1 MPTHKDNPAVWRPL
15 PRWAVLTS
23 KVAAAAVVGASF
35 VAPCTAAESVAIFLI
50 DDGSEGIH
58 LSDRRDTEVGKASL
72 IVGSLRPAADSTA
85 QPAIVVADVFERQ
98 RSALADIVNFAA
110 RAQRL
115 DPVLLDAVIGIESGY
130 APRAVSHR
138 GALGLMQLMPQ
149 TAKEYGVTD
158 PFDPRQNI
166 LAGARHLRVLLDQF
180 NQNTALA
187 LAAYNA
193 GAAAV
198 LRYRL
203 QVPPFA
209 ETIAYVPRVLG
220 RYAAL
225 RHQLAAP

>member
-1 MPTHKDNPAVWRPL
+1 MPSLQDALAAWQRL
-15 PRWAVLTS
+15 PRWADLTS
-23 KVAAAAVVGASF
+23 KFAAAAVVCTSV
-35 VAPCTAAESVAIFLI
+35 VAPCHAAENGAIFLI

-72 IVGSLRPAADSTA
+72 IVGSLRPAANSAA

-115 DPVLLDAVIGIESGY
+115 DPALLDAVIGIESGY

-180 NQNTALA
+180 NQDTALA

-198 LRYRL
+198 WRYRL

-225 RHQLAAP
+225 QHQLAAP

>member
-1 MPTHKDNPAVWRPL
+1 MPSLLDAQAAWQRL
-15 PRWAVLTS
+15 PRWADLTS
-23 KVAAAAVVGASF
+23 KFATAAVVCTN
-35 VAPCTAAESVAIFLI
+35 VMAPCHAAENGAIFLI

-72 IVGSLRPAADSTA
+72 IVGSLTPVANSAT
-85 QPAIVVADVFERQ
+85 QPAIVVADVFKRQ

-115 DPVLLDAVIGIESGY
+115 DPALLDAVIGIESGY

-180 NQNTALA
+180 NQDTALA

-225 RHQLAAP
+225 QHQLAAP